1 MQKCGGK
8 LGERIR
14 LKLGL
19 ILRDG
24 LRFISKR
31 KLSVAWWWNCWEEA
45 IKTQVQIP
53 ANVFFNRDFLD

>member
-1 MQKCGGK
+1 MQKCEGK

-24 LRFISKR
+24 LRFIREKIWFNFR
-31 KLSVAWWWNCWEEA
+31 MKLE
-45 IKTQVQIP
+45 T
-53 ANVFFNRDFLD
+53 